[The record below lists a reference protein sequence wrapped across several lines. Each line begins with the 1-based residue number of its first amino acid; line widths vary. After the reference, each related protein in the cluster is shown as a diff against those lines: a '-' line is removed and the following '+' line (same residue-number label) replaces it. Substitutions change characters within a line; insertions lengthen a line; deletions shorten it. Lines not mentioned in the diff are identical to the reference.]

1 MLTLSPR
8 RPPPAITRFPATG
21 RPEDSAEE
29 SVMNNFPYT
38 GRHPY
43 FDAWIAN
50 GVVTA
55 DDAEF
60 SYDEWQDFVAEQAMN
75 WPPAREVE
83 IYTTIRRFSIY
94 PRFHR
99 ATRSLFAKI
108 GYVWNI
114 HDQKVEAPRAGRGRA
129 TK

>member
-21 RPEDSAEE
+21 RPEDCSREE

-75 WPPAREVE
+75 WPPGREVE

-114 HDQKVEAPRAGRGRA
+114 HDRKTWVR
-129 TK
+129 

>member
-21 RPEDSAEE
+21 RPEDCSREE
-29 SVMNNFPYT
+29 SVMTSFPYT
-38 GRHPY
+38 GRHPH
-43 FDAWIAN
+43 FGDWIADD
-50 GVVTA
+50 VVTVE
-55 DDAEF
+55 DAEF
-60 SYDEWQDFVAEQAMN
+60 SYDEWQDFVAEQVMN
-75 WPPAREVE
+75 CEPDREVE

-114 HDQKVEAPRAGRGRA
+114 HDRKTSV
-129 TK
+129 K

>member
-8 RPPPAITRFPATG
+8 RPPPTITIFPATG
-21 RPEDSAEE
+21 RPEDYSREE
-29 SVMNNFPYT
+29 SVMTSFPYT

-43 FDAWIAN
+43 FDDWISQ

-55 DDAEF
+55 DDGEF

-75 WPPAREVE
+75 WPSAREVE
-83 IYTTIRRFSIY
+83 IYGTIRRFSIS

-99 ATRSLFAKI
+99 PMRSLFAKI
-108 GYVWNI
+108 EYVWDI
-114 HDQKVEAPRAGRGRA
+114 HDRQRSVGSGRGRA
-129 TK
+129 K